1 MSRVSIAELKAI
13 LTADTKQ
20 YQAAMG
26 QAQGKASSLQGM
38 FGELGKKISAAF
50 TITAVIAGFVKAL
63 KSSEGGADKL
73 SFAIDEVKGGLE
85 GFGRLITGVILGNL
99 NNYTTNIWK
108 SAIATRD
115 LKMAL
120 DELQDIAASDK
131 LKKSFLESSLQM
143 LRVQIAGAT
152 DKNEKARLIQEAIN
166 TQKEITQVTLA
177 EIRDRINA
185 YEVYF
190 KQMSG
195 LSTDAA
201 NKYFEEFR
209 KIAGNERQI
218 FGVGGAGGQYG
229 LWKQQLESQKERNRL
244 IGEGVDPQLRFT
256 VAAAEMYQEMRNAMK
271 PEEWN
276 QWIGMLAD
284 YNNALATGSADL
296 VRLTNA
302 LTGAETA
309 INRRTPGGKK
319 MEYAP
324 FEFIGHPRN
333 VKDLKEMANAYSLI
347 ADNIGMARIQ
357 YELLAKETAEWNETF
372 KNMIGDLVAQV
383 STDLFD
389 MIAQGEFSLESFG
402 NTILTAMGNFLKQY
416 GAMLVAYG
424 IAQEAFNNNLDP
436 AVKIAAGLAM
446 IAIGAALGAMGAKAG
461 EIVGG
466 GSSGGGG
473 GSGAFQGVFQGATS
487 GFGMGNQVELFA
499 TIRNKDIYL
508 SSKKGESE
516 FNRIG

>member
-20 YQAAMG
+20 YQTAMG
-26 QAQGKASSLQGM
+26 QAQGKAVSLGGM

-50 TITAVIAGFVKAL
+50 TVTAVIAGFVKAL

-73 SFAIDEVKGGLE
+73 GFAVDEVKGGLE

-108 SAIATRD
+108 SAVATRD

-120 DELQDIAASDK
+120 DELQDVAASDK

-190 KQMSG
+190 KQMTG
-195 LSTDAA
+195 LSESAA
-201 NKYFEEFR
+201 SKYFEEFR
-209 KIAGNERQI
+209 KIAANERQI
-218 FGVGGAGGQYG
+218 YGIGGEGGQYN
-229 LWKQQLESQKERNRL
+229 LWKQHLESQKERNRL
-244 IGEGVDPQLRFT
+244 IGEGIDPQLRFA

-276 QWIGMLAD
+276 QWIGMLTD
-284 YNNALATGSADL
+284 YNNAIATGNQEL
-296 VRLTNA
+296 VRLTQT
-302 LTGAETA
+302 LTTTGNA
-309 INRRTPGGKK
+309 INKPAPGRKK
-319 MEYAP
+319 MEYVDG
-324 FEFIGHPRN
+324 FIGN
-333 VKDLKEMANAYSLI
+333 AGNIYALKEVANAYSMV
-347 ADNIGMARIQ
+347 ADNIGLARIET
-357 YELLAKETAEWNETF
+357 ELLAQETVMWKQTF
-372 KNMIGDLVAQV
+372 SNMLGDLAAEV
-383 STDLFD
+383 STSLFE
-389 MIAQGEFSLESFG
+389 MITEGELSLQNFG
-402 NTILTAMGNFLKQY
+402 STILKAMGNFLKKY

-424 IAQEAFNNNLDP
+424 VAQAAFESDAEP
-436 AVKIAAGLAM
+436 VTKILAGLAM
-446 IAIGAALGAMGAKAG
+446 IALGSGLAALSNRAG
-461 EIVGG
+461 EIVSGR
-466 GSSGGGG
+466 SNSGGGG
-473 GSGAFQGVFQGATS
+473 GALQGAFQGTS
-487 GFGMGNQVELFA
+487 SAFGSTFGEKIELFA
-499 TIRNKDIYL
+499 SIRNKDIYL

-516 FNRIG
+516 YNRIG